1 VSAWDTE
8 IVRLTSAVS
17 ERDDEIARL
26 TAQVSKRDDEIA
38 RLTAEVSKRDGEIA
52 WLTAAVAAGDDEIA
66 RLADR
71 VEALYRSTSWR
82 LSAPVRWTGRR
93 LKRIL
98 GRTNALDLPSNYTD
112 WVKLYDTINDD
123 DRGVIAAG
131 IEQMA
136 EPPLISVVMPVY
148 QTPEALLRAA
158 IDSVRAQLYPHW
170 ELCIAD
176 DASKS
181 PHVKDVLENYRII
194 DPRIKVCYRAQNGHI
209 SAASNSALA
218 LAEGAFVALLDHDDR
233 LPEHALYMVAA
244 AICADRQIDLIFS
257 DEDKIDADGRRY
269 DPYFKSDWNPDLMLS
284 QNAFNHLGIYRRS
297 LVEGIGGFRSGYEGS
312 QDYDLVLRAS
322 RNTTPNRI
330 RHLPH
335 ILYHWRAIPGSVAMR
350 GDEKSYAAVNARQA
364 IADHLAACNIAAEV
378 KASGNQFFHHVT
390 YVIDEPVPRVS
401 IVVPTRD
408 RADLLRV
415 CVSGL
420 LDRTDYPD
428 YEVLI
433 VDNGSREAVTR
444 DYLAKLA
451 KNPRVRIFPYDVPF
465 NFSAINNFAAA
476 HATGSLLCLMNNDI
490 EVIHPNWLA
499 EMVSRAVQPGVGA
512 VGALLYYP
520 DDRIQH
526 AGTILGIGGVAGH
539 AHLGLARGSEGYFGR
554 ASLVQDLSAVTAACV
569 VIPAA
574 VFEQVGGFDEQNLPV
589 AFNDVDLCLRIRELG
604 YRIVWTPYAELY
616 HHESASRGSDTNL
629 NRIVRFR
636 VEVNYMRK
644 RWGPVLDHD
653 PYYSPNLRLDRGD
666 FSPAFP
672 PRVDRPWRRGDSGK
686 VEIS

>member
-1 VSAWDTE
+1 VSAWGSE
-8 IVRLTSAVS
+8 VVRLTAAVS
-17 ERDDEIARL
+17 ERDDEVARL
-26 TAQVSKRDDEIA
+26 TAAVSERDGEIA
-38 RLTAEVSKRDGEIA
+38 RLTAAVSERDGEIA
-52 WLTAAVAAGDDEIA
+52 RLTARI
-66 RLADR
+66 
-71 VEALYRSTSWR
+71 EALYRSTSWR
-82 LSAPVRWTGRR
+82 LSAPVRWTGRVLR
-93 LKRIL
+93 RIL
-98 GRTNALDLPSNYTD
+98 GHTDALSEPLNYTD

-123 DRGVIAAG
+123 HRRAISAA
-131 IEQMA
+131 IERMA

-148 QTPEALLRAA
+148 ETPEALLRAA
-158 IDSVRAQLYPHW
+158 IDSVRTQLYPHW

-181 PHVKDVLENYRII
+181 PHVKDVLEHYRAT
-194 DPRIKVCYRAQNGHI
+194 DSRIKVCCRAQNGHI

-218 LAEGAFVALLDHDDR
+218 LAEGEFVALLDHDDR
-233 LPEHALYMVAA
+233 LSEHALYIVAA
-244 AICADRQIDLIFS
+244 AVGTDPQLDLIFS
-257 DEDKIDADGRRY
+257 DEDKIDADGRRF
-269 DPYFKSDWNPDLMLS
+269 DPHFKSDWNPDLMLS

-297 LVEGIGGFRSGYEGS
+297 LVERIGGFRSGYEGS

-322 RNTTPNRI
+322 RHTTPDRI

-350 GDEKSYAAVNARQA
+350 ADEKSYAAANARRA

-378 KASGNQFFHHVT
+378 RASGNQFFHRVS
-390 YVIDEPVPRVS
+390 YIIEQPAPRVS

-415 CVSGL
+415 CVTGL

-433 VDNGSREAVTR
+433 VDNGSRDAVTR

-451 KNPRVRIFPYDVPF
+451 RTPQVRIFPYDVPF

-476 HATGSLLCLMNNDI
+476 HATGSLLCLINNDI
-490 EVIHPNWLA
+490 EVIHPNWLT

-539 AHLGLARGSEGYFGR
+539 AHSGLARGSDGYFGR
-554 ASLVQDLSAVTAACV
+554 ASLVQDLSAVTAACI

-574 VFEQVGGFDEQNLPV
+574 VFEQVGGFDERNLPV

-616 HHESASRGSDTNL
+616 HHESASRGSDT
-629 NRIVRFR
+629 RPDTIGRFNS
-636 VEVNYMRK
+636 EANYMRK
-644 RWGPVLDHD
+644 RWGLVLDHD
-653 PYYSPNLRLDRGD
+653 PYYNPNLGLNRSD
-666 FSPAFP
+666 FGLAFP
-672 PRVDRPWRRGDSGK
+672 PRVDRPWRRGDSG
-686 VEIS
+686 